1 MQNKIDRVFQNL
13 INYFLTKKKKK
24 LYKLF
29 FFIFKNFIKGP
40 FIINFQYYKF
50 YSYPQKKSLSRWM
63 LKKLKPWDSNTVN
76 LINNLLG
83 NDNSLFIDCGANYG
97 AYSIPIS
104 KKKPNA
110 TIICFEPSMRALSE
124 LKNNIQLNKT
134 KNIKYY
140 DYGISDKISKAFF
153 NDNISNFKNSGEY
166 SFNRLKFSYKVNT
179 ITLDN
184 FLENF
189 NVKIYKKIVIK
200 LDIEGYEFKALVGM
214 KNLLLNNDVIIFF
227 EFSRMLLRKKTFNF
241 KKFKKFINFYK
252 LYLLDLNFNLINI
265 KDILYKFS
273 KLEKTKNTIGDYIL
287 VKNSFYK
294 KYIR

>member
-1 MQNKIDRVFQNL
+1 
-13 INYFLTKKKKK
+13 
-24 LYKLF
+24 
-29 FFIFKNFIKGP
+29 
-40 FIINFQYYKF
+40 
-50 YSYPQKKSLSRWM
+50 
-63 LKKLKPWDSNTVN
+63 
-76 LINNLLG
+76 
-83 NDNSLFIDCGANYG
+83 
-97 AYSIPIS
+97 
-104 KKKPNA
+104 
-110 TIICFEPSMRALSE
+110 
-124 LKNNIQLNKT
+124 LNKS

-153 NDNISNFKNSGEY
+153 SDNISNFNNSGEY

-189 NVKIYKKIVIK
+189 NIKIYKKIVIK
-200 LDIEGYEFKALVGM
+200 LDVEGYEFKALVGM

-241 KKFKKFINFYK
+241 KKLKKFMDFYK

-273 KLEKTKNTIGDYIL
+273 KLEKKKNTIGDYIL

-294 KYIR
+294 KI

>member
-13 INYFLTKKKKK
+13 INYFLIKKKKK

-63 LKKLKPWDSNTVN
+63 LKNLKPWDLNTVN

-110 TIICFEPSMRALSE
+110 NIICFDPSKSALSE
-124 LKNNIQLNKT
+124 LKNNIQLNKS

-153 NDNISNFKNSGEY
+153 SDNISNFNNSGEY

-189 NVKIYKKIVIK
+189 NIKIYKKIVIK
-200 LDIEGYEFKALVGM
+200 LDVEGYEFKALVGM

-227 EFSRMLLRKKTFNF
+227 EFSRMLLRKKNFNF
-241 KKFKKFINFYK
+241 KKLKKFMDFYK

-273 KLEKTKNTIGDYIL
+273 KLEKKKNTIGDYIL

-294 KYIR
+294 KNIR

>member
-1 MQNKIDRVFQNL
+1 
-13 INYFLTKKKKK
+13 
-24 LYKLF
+24 
-29 FFIFKNFIKGP
+29 
-40 FIINFQYYKF
+40 
-50 YSYPQKKSLSRWM
+50 M
-63 LKKLKPWDSNTVN
+63 LKNLKPWDLNTVN

-110 TIICFEPSMRALSE
+110 TIICFDPSKSALSE
-124 LKNNIQLNKT
+124 LKNNIQLNKS

-153 NDNISNFKNSGEY
+153 SDNISNFNNSGEY
-166 SFNRLKFSYKVNT
+166 SFN
-179 ITLDN
+179 I
-184 FLENF
+184 
-189 NVKIYKKIVIK
+189 KIYKKIVIK
-200 LDIEGYEFKALVGM
+200 LDVEGYEFKALVGM
-214 KNLLLNNDVIIFF
+214 KNLLLNKDVIIFF

-241 KKFKKFINFYK
+241 KKLKKFMDFYK

-273 KLEKTKNTIGDYIL
+273 KLEK
-287 VKNSFYK
+287 K
-294 KYIR
+294 KYNWRLYFS

>member
-13 INYFLTKKKKK
+13 INYFLINKKRK

-63 LKKLKPWDSNTVN
+63 LKNLKPWDLNTVN

-104 KKKPNA
+104 KKKPNT
-110 TIICFEPSMRALSE
+110 TIICFDPSKSALSE
-124 LKNNIQLNKT
+124 LKNNIQLNKS

-153 NDNISNFKNSGEY
+153 SDNISNFNNSGEY

-189 NVKIYKKIVIK
+189 NIKIYKKIVIK
-200 LDIEGYEFKALVGM
+200 LDVEGYEFKALVGM

-241 KKFKKFINFYK
+241 KKLKKFMDFYK

-273 KLEKTKNTIGDYIL
+273 KLEKKKNTIGDYIL

-294 KYIR
+294 KI